1 MTISFSGTSGLT
13 FPDNS
18 TQATAATGFGFK
30 NRIING
36 AQVINQRNATVTTGS
51 TFVTDRW
58 QVDNISTSG
67 SVSFAQN
74 TTAPAGF
81 TYSLKI
87 TVTSADAA
95 VGATDLIDFRQWIE
109 GYNIAD
115 MGFGTSNSNYFT
127 CSFWVNSSQTGTYGV
142 SFRNS
147 DSSRVYVSTYTVN
160 SASTWE
166 QKTVTIPVD
175 TSGTWLT
182 DNSRG
187 LGIAFTVMAGSNY
200 QGTAGS
206 WGTTNNRTTSAQAN
220 LLATN
225 GATFYI
231 TGVQLE
237 KGSTATSF
245 DYRPYG
251 TELALCQRYY
261 YQINGN
267 SFVGTAL
274 YGMMGSGMVFTST
287 QADISIPLKVSMRS
301 TPTISQ
307 STTVIQ
313 VGGTLYSVTG
323 IGDAGS
329 TPNVVFARLS
339 NAGPMTVGYGANF
352 SSNNNTS
359 GYFAASA
366 EL

>member
-1 MTISFSGTSGLT
+1 MALTQVDQGLLGTYAQYT
-13 FPDNS
+13 
-18 TQATAATGFGFK
+18 GFK

-36 AQVINQRNATVTTGS
+36 AQVINQRNATVTAGS

-187 LGIAFTVMAGSNY
+187 LGVAFTVMAGSNY

-206 WGTTNNRTTSAQAN
+206 WGVTNNRTTSAQAN

-231 TGVQLE
+231 TGLQLE

-251 TELALCQRYY
+251 TELSLCQRYAWVY
-261 YQINGN
+261 SGN
-267 SFVGTAL
+267 SYAYARGPVLNVSTTSTIWYMQYPTTMRTAPSLSLNNITSSTIEFYNYTTGTAPT
-274 YGMMGSGMVFTST
+274 YSSSVFNESSIWGGAISFVTTGTTFTTGGVGNWRWTS
-287 QADISIPLKVSMRS
+287 A
-301 TPTISQ
+301 
-307 STTVIQ
+307 
-313 VGGTLYSVTG
+313 
-323 IGDAGS
+323 
-329 TPNVVFARLS
+329 PN
-339 NAGPMTVGYGANF
+339 ANF
-352 SSNNNTS
+352 T
-359 GYFAASA
+359 FSA

>member
-1 MTISFSGTSGLT
+1 MALTQVDQGLLGTNAQYT
-13 FPDNS
+13 
-18 TQATAATGFGFK
+18 GFK

-206 WGTTNNRTTSAQAN
+206 WGATNNRTTSAQAN

-251 TELALCQRYY
+251 TELSLCQRYY
-261 YQINGN
+261 YKIKADSGGSMFGSGYNYSGTQALGLIKFGVTMRTTPTTLEQ
-267 SFVGTAL
+267 SGTAGD
-274 YGMMGSGMVFTST
+274 YRVFVVGAVANCTG
-287 QADISIPLKVSMRS
+287 V
-301 TPTISQ
+301 PTFD
-307 STTVIQ
+307 
-313 VGGTLYSVTG
+313 G
-323 IGDAGS
+323 
-329 TPNVVFARLS
+329 
-339 NAGPMTVGYGANF
+339 
-352 SSNNNTS
+352 
-359 GYFAASA
+359 ASA
-366 EL
+366 ESADVQFNTTGLTSGQGILLRATNSNAFLAWSAEL

>member
-1 MTISFSGTSGLT
+1 MALTTVDQGLL
-13 FPDNS
+13 S
-18 TQATAATGFGFK
+18 TNAQYTGFK

-206 WGTTNNRTTSAQAN
+206 WGATNNRTTSAQAN

-251 TELALCQRYY
+251 TELALCQRYFEKSFNTETAPS
-261 YQINGN
+261 NGANSTSFSTEEGLMCGISTNRGSGQGTSTTYKVSKRAVPTITQYGNNSGLWGSTAANGGTPAFSASNTAIKIGTN
-267 SFVGTAL
+267 SFVVNQQVTDGVFL
-274 YGMMGSGMVFTST
+274 LVSGHWT
-287 QADISIPLKVSMRS
+287 
-301 TPTISQ
+301 
-307 STTVIQ
+307 
-313 VGGTLYSVTG
+313 
-323 IGDAGS
+323 
-329 TPNVVFARLS
+329 
-339 NAGPMTVGYGANF
+339 
-352 SSNNNTS
+352 
-359 GYFAASA
+359 ASA

>member
-1 MTISFSGTSGLT
+1 MTLAVNIAQGASNNVT
-13 FPDNS
+13 FR
-18 TQATAATGFGFK
+18 

-147 DSSRVYVSTYTVN
+147 DSSRVYVATYTVN

-206 WGTTNNRTTSAQAN
+206 WGVTNNRTTSAQAN

-225 GATFYI
+225 GATWYI

-237 KGSTATSF
+237 AGTTASPF
-245 DYRPYG
+245 EYRQYG

-261 YQINGN
+261 CKTYEVTTVPATVTQTGPVYKTLDATQSYASLSWSLPVTMRASPTTVSYAPSSGTSGKFSTN
-267 SFVGTAL
+267 SFGADSDVTSASANLGTTNIA
-274 YGMMGSGMVFTST
+274 YIVNAVSISGSSYIKAHFT
-287 QADISIPLKVSMRS
+287 
-301 TPTISQ
+301 
-307 STTVIQ
+307 
-313 VGGTLYSVTG
+313 
-323 IGDAGS
+323 
-329 TPNVVFARLS
+329 
-339 NAGPMTVGYGANF
+339 
-352 SSNNNTS
+352 
-359 GYFAASA
+359 ASA

>member
-1 MTISFSGTSGLT
+1 MTLAVSIAQGGANNVTMR
-13 FPDNS
+13 
-18 TQATAATGFGFK
+18 

-67 SVSFAQN
+67 AVSFAQSS
-74 TTAPAGF
+74 TAPAGF
-81 TYSLKI
+81 TNSLKI

-147 DSSRVYVSTYTVN
+147 ATDQIYVSTYTVN
-160 SASTWE
+160 SANTWE

-251 TELALCQRYY
+251 TELMLCQRYY
-261 YQINGN
+261 FKIADGN
-267 SFVGTAL
+267 DGGVGVIAFNNARNPIT
-274 YGMMGSGMVFTST
+274 Y
-287 QADISIPLKVSMRS
+287 VSLPVTMRT
-301 TPTISQ
+301 TPTLDQTATQYRFNSNVDENVNMTWNLNASPQ
-307 STTVIQ
+307 SSASRVSIYGSANATSINIGASG
-313 VGGTLYSVTG
+313 VGRIYTNG
-323 IGDAGS
+323 
-329 TPNVVFARLS
+329 
-339 NAGPMTVGYGANF
+339 GYLAVN
-352 SSNNNTS
+352 
-359 GYFAASA
+359 A

>member
-1 MTISFSGTSGLT
+1 MALTVVDQGLLGTNAQYT
-13 FPDNS
+13 
-18 TQATAATGFGFK
+18 GFK

-36 AQVINQRNATVTTGS
+36 AQVINQRNATVTTAS

-187 LGIAFTVMAGSNY
+187 IGIAFTVMAGSNY

-251 TELALCQRYY
+251 TELQLCQRYY
-261 YQINGN
+261 YRTPTGVANTILSSGYVESTTEAQGLLSYPLMRTVPTLVASGSWQVLQISVINGTLAFSQIGN
-267 SFVGTAL
+267 NTARANLTITGGTAGRGAL
-274 YGMMGSGMVFTST
+274 IRNANDTAAY
-287 QADISIPLKVSMRS
+287 
-301 TPTISQ
+301 
-307 STTVIQ
+307 
-313 VGGTLYSVTG
+313 VGV
-323 IGDAGS
+323 D
-329 TPNVVFARLS
+329 
-339 NAGPMTVGYGANF
+339 
-352 SSNNNTS
+352 
-359 GYFAASA
+359 A

>member
-1 MTISFSGTSGLT
+1 MALTVVDQGLLGTNAQYT
-13 FPDNS
+13 
-18 TQATAATGFGFK
+18 GFK

-36 AQVINQRNATVTTGS
+36 AQVINQRNATVTTAS

-187 LGIAFTVMAGSNY
+187 IGIAFTVMAGSNY

-251 TELALCQRYY
+251 TELALCLRYFQTWGGFSNQDY
-261 YQINGN
+261 
-267 SFVGTAL
+267 
-274 YGMMGSGMVFTST
+274 
-287 QADISIPLKVSMRS
+287 ISYLGIGYN
-301 TPTISQ
+301 
-307 STTVIQ
+307 STTLEGVLTFQQIMRAQ
-313 VGGTLYSVTG
+313 PTLAYTNTFQFNDVATGYNVTSFILDNVGLQNARLRTAGGTSGITG
-323 IGDAGS
+323 YRPYMLTTS
-329 TPNVVFARLS
+329 NVNSRLQL
-339 NAGPMTVGYGANF
+339 
-352 SSNNNTS
+352 
-359 GYFAASA
+359 SA

>member
-1 MTISFSGTSGLT
+1 MSVSYGGDSITFADGSVTSSGW
-13 FPDNS
+13 
-18 TQATAATGFGFK
+18 TGYK

-36 AQVINQRNATVTTGS
+36 AMVINQRNATVTTGS

-160 SASTWE
+160 SANTWE

-237 KGSTATSF
+237 RGSTASSF
-245 DYRPYG
+245 EYRPYG
-251 TELALCQRYY
+251 TELQLCQRYY
-261 YQINGN
+261 QRNFNPTYAGI
-267 SFVGTAL
+267 GTASSAVL
-274 YGMMGSGMVFTST
+274 
-287 QADISIPLKVSMRS
+287 IPRFPVPMRS
-301 TPTISQ
+301 APTVTTLTTPNIDTFGVGSSLA
-307 STTVIQ
+307 STTTIDNASTMGFRAYC
-313 VGGTLYSVTG
+313 GGMSGTTFGQPCHLLN
-323 IGDAGS
+323 DAFQAVS
-329 TPNVVFARLS
+329 
-339 NAGPMTVGYGANF
+339 
-352 SSNNNTS
+352 
-359 GYFAASA
+359 

>member
-1 MTISFSGTSGLT
+1 MALT
-13 FPDNS
+13 QVQPGMLASDS
-18 TQATAATGFGFK
+18 QYTGFK

-36 AQVINQRNATVTTGS
+36 AQVINQRGATVTAGS
-51 TFVTDRW
+51 TYVTDRW
-58 QVDNISTSG
+58 QVDNITTSG

-200 QGTAGS
+200 QGAAGS

-225 GATFYI
+225 GATFYL

-251 TELALCQRYY
+251 TELQLCQRYY
-261 YQINGN
+261 FKNKADNANAALGGVGAYGSTTTLAANFQYPVPMRSAPTASQSGCNNSNGITASAITSITTSYYGN
-267 SFVGTAL
+267 SSAIVQFVSGASFVAAQAGYIYGPTTAA
-274 YGMMGSGMVFTST
+274 YVDF
-287 QADISIPLKVSMRS
+287 
-301 TPTISQ
+301 
-307 STTVIQ
+307 
-313 VGGTLYSVTG
+313 
-323 IGDAGS
+323 
-329 TPNVVFARLS
+329 
-339 NAGPMTVGYGANF
+339 
-352 SSNNNTS
+352 
-359 GYFAASA
+359 SA

>member
-1 MTISFSGTSGLT
+1 MALTQVDQGMLGTNAQYT
-13 FPDNS
+13 
-18 TQATAATGFGFK
+18 GFK

-251 TELALCQRYY
+251 TELQLCQRYLPAFTA
-261 YQINGN
+261 ISGTTGPLPGNATALGTNCVLIFNHPVPARVPGTGVTVSSNSHFNFSNNDGN
-267 SFVGTAL
+267 SASTAVSFAA
-274 YGMMGSGMVFTST
+274 GSPNAS
-287 QADISIPLKVSMRS
+287 QISITVAVTRGAIT
-301 TPTISQ
+301 TP
-307 STTVIQ
+307 
-313 VGGTLYSVTG
+313 GWFY
-323 IGDAGS
+323 
-329 TPNVVFARLS
+329 
-339 NAGPMTVGYGANF
+339 AN
-352 SSNNNTS
+352 N
-359 GYFAASA
+359 ASA
-366 EL
+366 LLYITGCEL